1 MTYLLKRELA
11 ASPGRC
17 AYLYACGPTPMM
29 RHCQEIARDEGIPG
43 QVSLEGIMPC
53 GVGVCMACVVP
64 CVVPGDRSSPR
75 RYERVC
81 DTGPVFDM
89 QEVVL

>member
-1 MTYLLKRELA
+1 
-11 ASPGRC
+11 
-17 AYLYACGPTPMM
+17 MM
-29 RHCQEIARDEGIPG
+29 RRCQEIARDEGIAG

-64 CVVPGDRSSPR
+64 CVEPGDRSSPR